1 MILQKNCVNEGVKF
15 IHFFNKNNINWVH
28 KIVLIVLAMYFSHSV
43 LGQTEA
49 QLVYKDIK
57 SFFMPI
63 ESVG

>member
-1 MILQKNCVNEGVKF
+1 
-15 IHFFNKNNINWVH
+15 
-28 KIVLIVLAMYFSHSV
+28 MYFSHSV